1 MGASKN
7 LAAVIGTG
15 QTKYVAKRQDVSMNG
30 LVREAI
36 DRAMTDAGVDWDDID
51 AVVVGKAP
59 DFFEGVMM
67 PELFMADA
75 IGATGKPMIRV
86 HTAGSVGGSTGVVAA
101 SLVQSGKYRR
111 VLALA
116 WEKQS
121 ESNAMWAL
129 SIPVPFSVPVGAGAG
144 GYFAPHVRAYIQRS
158 KAPLDTGAMVAV
170 KDRLN
175 AAKNP
180 LAHLHQPDIT
190 VEKVMS
196 SPMLWDPIRFDETCP
211 SSDGACAIVVGD
223 EQTADRRIKEGHAVA
238 WVHATALRTE
248 PLDYTGR
255 DRVNPQ
261 AGRDAAAALWK
272 DAGIT
277 SPIDEIDVAEIY
289 VPFSWFEP
297 MWLENL
303 GFATEGEGWKLTQAG
318 ETAIGGKIPVNASG
332 GVLSSNPIG
341 ASGLIRFAEA
351 AIQVMGKA
359 GDHQVPGAKKALGH
373 AYGGGSQY
381 YSMWVVGSEK
391 PAGKEQ

>member
-75 IGATGKPMIRV
+75 IGATRKPMIRV

-303 GFATEGEGWKLTQAG
+303 GFAAEGEGWKLTQAG